1 MKIHF
6 DDEMSFEG
14 STMLCHATADG
25 RRIIC
30 KAGIDV
36 VAELDDRAS
45 QSGKPMGKE
54 AVAKNLRPFFS
65 RKIEN
70 GSYDDEDRNTVTL
83 QVHEVVSFMQ
93 ETDPTRSSL

>member
-1 MKIHF
+1 MKIDF

-36 VAELDDRAS
+36 VAELDDRAA
-45 QSGKPMGKE
+45 QSGKPIGKE

-70 GSYDDEDRNTVTL
+70 ESYDDEDRNTVTL
-83 QVHEVVSFMQ
+83 QVHEIVSFMQ
-93 ETDPTRSSL
+93 GD